1 MTCLA
6 LYLNFSEV
14 TKPIMKRVNCLFL
27 LILISPMAWSQTSTP
42 ATKSNTDI
50 SGIWNMEVKSTAGT
64 GTPVFDLK
72 HKSPTD
78 VTGTYKGRLG
88 DAEVKG
94 SVKGNAMHLEFTIND
109 TRIEY
114 DGTVEGDNVKGT
126 IKFGKLA
133 EGTFTGVRKR

>member
-1 MTCLA
+1 
-6 LYLNFSEV
+6 
-14 TKPIMKRVNCLFL
+14 MKRIIYFIA
-27 LILISPMAWSQTSTP
+27 LILTSQSAWSQITTP
-42 ATKSNTDI
+42 ATITNTDVT
-50 SGIWNMEVKSTAGT
+50 GIWNMEVKSTAGS

-72 HKSPTD
+72 HKSPTA

-94 SVKGNAMHLEFTIND
+94 TVKGNVIHLEFTIND

-114 DGTVEGDNVKGT
+114 DGTVDGDNVKGT

-133 EGTFTGVRKR
+133 EGTFSGMRKK